1 MSELIISL
9 IWLGGTCF
17 RIYKQARF
25 FQIEEYMSLRY
36 IQWFFAKR
44 DRWLPTRAVGAWLAG
59 IVIGVILSEAPGNFI
74 LISAGII
81 AAVVAVWPPNEGE
94 VKKGFKPTARAKR
107 MLGAAFFLVFIAFC
121 LYLVIGGQILGSIY
135 PLEALGGNLPS
146 PERYAEIQS
155 ALKRFESLAV
165 YSAGGFGLLAY
176 LCAPLFLIGGNLI
189 MQPVEAF
196 MRQRFINKA
205 KDVLAEI
212 NPVVVGI
219 TGSYGKTT
227 TKNYV
232 AHILSGRYKTYPT
245 PKSYNTLMGVCIAI
259 NNDLAND
266 HSVEYFICEM
276 GAYVPGEIKQI
287 ADLTHPTIGV
297 VVEVGPQHL
306 ERFGTVE
313 NIATAKYEI
322 IKALPADGVG
332 IFNWDNPYV
341 REMYERDYPKTRL
354 AVSRTVA
361 PTEVPTDGP
370 RFIASEISESLDG
383 LRFKVTDSQ
392 TGDCESFE
400 TPLLGEHNVTN
411 VLLATAIAI
420 HEGMKLRDVAYR
432 VRALKPAES
441 RLVKQIT
448 AQGITIINDAYSA
461 NPAGVVSALKVLAL
475 HNTGK
480 RLLITPGMVEL
491 GQLHEQENK
500 KLGKEAASY
509 ASDIILVGAEQ
520 TAPIKAGLSE
530 AGFPSDH
537 LQVVETL
544 AEAIEWYQTNL
555 KAGDTVLFLNDLPET
570 YSK

>member
-1 MSELIISL
+1 MPIELLIIAL
-9 IWLGGTCF
+9 IWLGGACF

-25 FQIEEYMSLRY
+25 FQIEEYMGRRYLR
-36 IQWFFAKR
+36 WWLARR
-44 DRWLPTRAVGAWLAG
+44 DRWLPNRPVIAWAAG
-59 IVIGVILSEAPGNFI
+59 VIIGVILSEAPGNFI
-74 LISAGII
+74 LAVASII
-81 AAVVAVWPPNEGE
+81 AAVVGIWPPNEGE

-107 MLGAAFFLVFIAFC
+107 MLGGAFGLAIIICVV
-121 LYLVIGGQILGSIY
+121 LLVIFNRL
-135 PLEALGGNLPS
+135 PLPDIG
-146 PERYAEIQS
+146 EI
-155 ALKRFESLAV
+155 KF
-165 YSAGGFGLLAY
+165 AGVSFLGLLIF
-176 LCAPLFLIGGNLI
+176 LCAPLFLIGGNLL

-196 MRQRFINKA
+196 FRQRFINKA

-232 AHILSGRYKTYPT
+232 SHILSGRYKTYPT

-276 GAYVPGEIKQI
+276 GAYIPGEIKQI
-287 ADLTHPTIGV
+287 ADLTHPTISI

-306 ERFGTVE
+306 ERFGTLE

-322 IKALPADGVG
+322 IKALPPDGLGV
-332 IFNWDNPYV
+332 FNWDNPYV
-341 REMYERDYPKTRL
+341 RQMYERDYPKTRL
-354 AVSRTVA
+354 AVSRMVDPA
-361 PTEVPTDGP
+361 NVPAGGP
-370 RFIASEISESLDG
+370 RFVANEISESLDG
-383 LRFKVTDSQ
+383 LRFKVTDTQ

-400 TPLLGEHNVTN
+400 TTLLGEHNVTN
-411 VLLATAIAI
+411 VLLATAVAI

-441 RLVKQIT
+441 RLVKQTT

-500 KLGKEAASY
+500 KLGKEAAQY
-509 ASDIILVGAEQ
+509 ATDIILVGAEQ
-520 TAPIKAGLSE
+520 TAPINAGLDE
-530 AGFPSDH
+530 AGFPDDH
-537 LQVVETL
+537 LHVVEKL

-570 YSK
+570 YST